1 MPACLLTGKLPRQ
14 NGITGN
20 DLAKGRQVKAKRLL
34 GNSLMLPKTLT
45 EAGYLTFQSGKHWNT
60 TFKDVGFTHG
70 MTDTAR
76 RHGDA
81 GLNIGREGMGPIFEF
96 IDLAKKRG
104 KTVLHLACPIA
115 PSHPSHPSQSTTRT
129 TRKITR
135 QRPHPRR

>member
-96 IDLAKKRG
+96 IDLAKKEG
-104 KTVLHLACPIA
+104 KPFFIWHAPLLPHTPHTPHNPPQELLA
-115 PSHPSHPSQSTTRT
+115 
-129 TRKITR
+129 K
-135 QRPHPRR
+135 